1 MVKVFII
8 ITTEYYQSMK
18 IVHLHSHVCLLFHA
32 YDFHLIFREA
42 STYTHEVELY
52 DFQSNK
58 WETLMELSFS

>member
-1 MVKVFII
+1 
-8 ITTEYYQSMK
+8 MK